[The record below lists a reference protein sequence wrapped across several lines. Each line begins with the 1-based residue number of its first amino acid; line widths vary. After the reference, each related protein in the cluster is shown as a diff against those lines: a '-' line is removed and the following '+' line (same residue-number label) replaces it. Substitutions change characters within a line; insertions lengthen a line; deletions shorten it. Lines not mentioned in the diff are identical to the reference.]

1 MQWPRRV
8 CWGLRYPVR
17 RGTVLGLPLPR
28 RLLPRSDS
36 LESAD
41 ARGAR
46 FDVAVSLPGL
56 GLVIR
61 YVGHLRPAQ
70 G

>member
-1 MQWPRRV
+1 
-8 CWGLRYPVR
+8 
-17 RGTVLGLPLPR
+17 LPLL
-28 RLLPRSDS
+28 LLPRSDS

-41 ARGAR
+41 ALGVR

-61 YVGHLRPAQ
+61 YEGRLQPAE